1 MTPQAP
7 VRGVRSLTD
16 EAQATYRLAETGLV
30 ERLQLVPSAE
40 GQSVNRFSTLMK
52 EALEFGRNTI
62 NKNFQP

>member
-7 VRGVRSLTD
+7 VKGVRSLTD

-30 ERLQLVPSAE
+30 ECLQLVPSAE
-40 GQSVNRFSTLMK
+40 GQFVNRFSTLMN